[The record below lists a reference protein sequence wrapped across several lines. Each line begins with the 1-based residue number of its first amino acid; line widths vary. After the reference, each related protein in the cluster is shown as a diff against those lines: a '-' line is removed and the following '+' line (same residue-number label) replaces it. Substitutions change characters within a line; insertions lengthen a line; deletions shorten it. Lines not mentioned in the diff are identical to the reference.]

1 MNKSREIEFRV
12 GRRSTDGIVR
22 LSPYPPALLQLSVS
36 YKGERSASVV
46 LTREQIQ
53 ALREALAEFE
63 NEMPHANGV
72 TGTWDQRERRLEESI
87 LVSADTNTGK

>member
-1 MNKSREIEFRV
+1 MTLPREIELKV

-22 LSPYPPALLQLSVS
+22 LSPHPPALLQLSVS

-53 ALREALAEFE
+53 TLREALAEFE
-63 NEMPHANGV
+63 TEIPETSGI
-72 TGTWDQRERRLEESI
+72 TELWDQRERRLDETT
-87 LVSADTNTGK
+87 LNV

>member
-1 MNKSREIEFRV
+1 MTKSREIEFRV
-12 GRRSTDGIVR
+12 GRRSTDGLVK

-63 NEMPHANGV
+63 KDMPHADEI

-87 LVSADTNTGK
+87 LVSADTNTGN

>member
-1 MNKSREIEFRV
+1 MIKSREIEFKV
-12 GRRSTDGIVR
+12 GRRSTDGIVK
-22 LSPYPPALLQLSVS
+22 LSSYPPALLQLSVS

-63 NEMPHANGV
+63 NEIPPTSEV
-72 TGTWDQRERRLEESI
+72 TETWDHRERRLEESL
-87 LVSADTNTGK
+87 LVSDRQ

>member
-1 MNKSREIEFRV
+1 MNKQREIEFKV

-22 LSPYPPALLQLSVS
+22 LSLYPPALVQLSVS

-53 ALREALAEFE
+53 VLREALTQFE
-63 NEMPHANGV
+63 NEIPAASEI
-72 TGTWDQRERRLEESI
+72 TETWDHRERRMDEPLPG
-87 LVSADTNTGK
+87 ADAH